1 MGTFERQDGLG
12 LAVLGTLERQ
22 VAPGPAVLAETSVS
36 GTRRK
41 GYNDETGLPGLS
53 SARSLPQIYLYRC
66 IYIYHISHIYLI
78 YIYLYIYIYTLF
90 FILFD

>member
-12 LAVLGTLERQ
+12 PAVLGTLERQ

-41 GYNDETGLPGLS
+41 GYNDETGFPGLS
-53 SARSLPQIYLYRC
+53 SIRNLPQI
-66 IYIYHISHIYLI
+66 S
-78 YIYLYIYIYTLF
+78 LYIYIY
-90 FILFD
+90 IYIYI